1 MTPAHRATCAREQ
14 DVLDLVAINQWPPR
28 ADDALL
34 AHVESC
40 EVCGD
45 LALVAVALG
54 DDQEPGY
61 ESVRVP
67 DATIVW
73 YGARLM
79 ARLDHTHRAARPLMI
94 AQGMAAASV
103 LVVATMM
110 GRAFGPAALAWARD
124 IAAQA
129 WPGAAEVVARVDGLS
144 PGWRWLGAA
153 VLAWSVAV
161 PLALSLARFADRG
174 GETGT
179 GRSRL

>member
-1 MTPAHRATCAREQ
+1 MTPAARCSCVREQ
-14 DVLDLVAINQWPPR
+14 DVLDLVAIDQWPSR
-28 ADDALL
+28 ADAALL

-45 LALVAVALG
+45 LAFVATALG
-54 DDQEPGY
+54 GGQEPVH
-61 ESVRVP
+61 EPVRVP

-79 ARLDHTHRAARPLMI
+79 ARLDHTQRAARPLMI
-94 AQGMAAASV
+94 AQGVAAASV
-103 LVVATMM
+103 LVVTTMLAF
-110 GRAFGPAALAWARD
+110 AFGPAALGWVRD
-124 IAAQA
+124 IATQA
-129 WPGAAEVVARVDGLS
+129 WPGASEVVARVEALS
-144 PGWRWLGAA
+144 PWWRWLGAA
-153 VLAWSVAV
+153 ILAWSVAV